1 MSEKRN
7 RRTFKPEFKARVA
20 LELISGEATL
30 AELSRR
36 YEVSAQLLGQ
46 WRRTVLEKSSLLFE
60 SGKIEDGESSRVA
73 DLERTLGKITL
84 ENEILKKGLS
94 LSPRRK
100 EGVW

>member
-20 LELISGEATL
+20 LELISSEATV
-30 AELSRR
+30 ADLSGR

-60 SGKIEDGESSRVA
+60 SGKIDDGVSA
-73 DLERTLGKITL
+73 LYA
-84 ENEILKKGLS
+84 
-94 LSPRRK
+94 
-100 EGVW
+100 